1 MTQTSHKHTN
11 SLAKESSPY
20 LLQHA
25 HNPVN
30 WLPWGKEAREKAIKE
45 NKLMLVSVGYSS
57 CHWCH
62 VMEHESFEDESV
74 AEIMNDNF
82 VCIKVDRE
90 ERPDV
95 DQVYMEAVQAMRNQG
110 GWPLNCFTTPE
121 GKPVYGGT
129 YFPKKNWVD
138 ILNQLAE
145 LWKRSPEEVQEYG
158 DKLAHGMQ
166 IAGALPILEDQK
178 SWNQESIKKALS
190 NWQTRMDNQ
199 HGGPDKAPKFPL
211 PANYSFLL
219 QYGIFT
225 GNSTVLKHVE
235 LTLDKMAQG
244 GIYDQVGGGFTR
256 YSTDKFW
263 KVPHFEKML
272 YDNAQLLSLYN
283 LAYKHFNK
291 TDYLHV
297 TEGIKT
303 WLNREMRDKS
313 GSFYSA
319 LDADSE
325 GVEGLFYIFDEDELS
340 EKGLA
345 EAYAKFY
352 YTDGKALW
360 EGKLIPVRKGS
371 FAELSGELN
380 LSEKA
385 CIEEFNELN
394 SNLLSL
400 RSKRPRPLTDDKS
413 ICSWNAMLASA
424 LLENFESTSD
434 QKSLESANK
443 ILHFIENELF
453 NAETGI
459 LSHSWKEGKPSE
471 IGFLE
476 DYAFLIQGQ
485 IAVYRATQ
493 KDSVLRRA
501 KELTDIAIDRFFSL
515 EQGLFFFTAQDQSD
529 LISRPV
535 ELSDNVI
542 PSSNSIMAQNL
553 LELSAYFSHTHY
565 REISDRLLA
574 AVENSMIEYPEGY
587 GNWANLYLKKLMGSP
602 ELVVI
607 GSEAHSFYSELRMKD
622 LQMFTVAVSQKES
635 DLPIFA
641 NRFVR
646 DKTLVYI
653 CRNQSCLKP
662 LETIESAKTEINRF
676 TEKFE
681 SH

>member
-1 MTQTSHKHTN
+1 MTAHSHQHTN
-11 SLAKESSPY
+11 SLAEESSPY

-30 WLPWGKEAREKAIKE
+30 WLPWGKKAREKALKE

-62 VMEHESFEDESV
+62 VMERESFEDEAV
-74 AEIMNDNF
+74 ADIMNDNF

-110 GWPLNCFTTPE
+110 GWPLNCFTTPD

-129 YFPKKNWVD
+129 YFPKKNWID
-138 ILNQLAE
+138 ILSQLSE
-145 LWKRSPEEVQEYG
+145 LWKKSPEEVQDYG
-158 DKLAHGMQ
+158 DKLAKGMQ
-166 IAGALPILEDQK
+166 IAGALPILESQ
-178 SWNQESIKKALS
+178 SWKMESLEKALT

-211 PANYSFLL
+211 PANYFFLL
-219 QYGIFT
+219 QYGILT
-225 GNSTVLKHVE
+225 GNSTVLNHVE
-235 LTLDKMAQG
+235 LTLDRMAQG

-283 LAYKHFNK
+283 LAYSHFKK

-297 TEGIKT
+297 TEGINN
-303 WLNREMRDKS
+303 WLKREMRDKS

-325 GVEGLFYIFDEDELS
+325 GIEGLFYIFGEQELH
-340 EKGLA
+340 ENGLA

-352 YTDGKALW
+352 YTDAKALW
-360 EGKLIPVRKGS
+360 EGKLIPFRKGS
-371 FAELSGELN
+371 FEELSSQLK
-380 LSEKA
+380 LSKET
-385 CIEEFNELN
+385 CIEEFNDLN
-394 SNLLSL
+394 EKLLSL
-400 RSKRPRPLTDDKS
+400 RGKRVRPLTDDKS
-413 ICSWNAMLASA
+413 ICSWNAMLAAA
-424 LLENFESTSD
+424 LLENFESTGD
-434 QKSLESANK
+434 TDSLETANE
-443 ILHFIENELF
+443 ILYFIDDELF
-453 NAETGI
+453 NTETGV
-459 LSHSWKEGKPSE
+459 LSHSWKAGKPSE

-476 DYAFLIQGQ
+476 DYAFLIKAQ
-485 IAVYRATQ
+485 IAAYRAIR
-493 KDSVLRRA
+493 KEAALLRA
-501 KELTDIAIDRFFSL
+501 KELTDIAIDRFYSL
-515 EQGLFFFTAQDQSD
+515 EQGLFFFTAQNQND

-542 PSSNSIMAQNL
+542 PSSNSVMAENL
-553 LELSAYFSHTHY
+553 LELSAYFSHIHY

-587 GNWANLYLKKLMGSP
+587 GNWANLYLKKLLGSP
-602 ELVVI
+602 ELVII
-607 GSEAHSFYSELRMKD
+607 GAEANSFYSELPKKD
-622 LQMFTVAVSQKES
+622 LQKFTIAISQKGS

-641 NRFVR
+641 NRFIR
-646 DKTLVYI
+646 DKTLVYL
-653 CRNQSCLKP
+653 CRNQTCLKP
-662 LETIESAKTEINRF
+662 LETIESAVTEINRL